1 MWHFWAKNLMKIW
14 HLMIIEK
21 FLFWSFQEWEIRSSF
36 EPQSW
41 WKDDIYWLLKIF
53 CFELFGDEKYSLFL
67 GQEVDGKM
75 IFTGYWEVLVLNF
88 SVLGNTVFFSV
99 KKLMERWYFLG
110 LFKLFM
116 IFRSLKNM
124 VFRAVFNPI

>member
-1 MWHFWAKNLMKIW
+1 MWHFWAKNLMKMW

-99 KKLMERWYFLG
+99 KKFMERWYYLG

-124 VFRAVFNPI
+124 IFRAVFNPI

>member
-1 MWHFWAKNLMKIW
+1 MWHFWAKNLMKMW

-99 KKLMERWYFLG
+99 KMFMERWYYLG

>member
-1 MWHFWAKNLMKIW
+1 MWHFWAKNLMKMW

-41 WKDDIYWLLKIF
+41 WKDDSYWLLKIF

-99 KKLMERWYFLG
+99 KKFMERWYYLG

>member
-116 IFRSLKNM
+116 IFRNLKNM